1 MWMNMVIKSKDNTPL
16 SLANSIRFKYEIKA
30 ILADEFDEYNNLRR
44 NLKLFLCLN
53 KIKK

>member
-1 MWMNMVIKSKDNTPL
+1 MKL
-16 SLANSIRFKYEIKA
+16 KA

-44 NLKLFLCLN
+44 NLKIISCQ

>member
-1 MWMNMVIKSKDNTPL
+1 VDEYGNVKVNTPL

-44 NLKLFLCLN
+44 NLKIISLP
-53 KIKK
+53 